1 MRPTKKIGLT
11 IIERFAK
18 LRINPRFL
26 LDGDLPISLA
36 DISKKDVI
44 KEMKEAFKDAKATVK
59 ENIYSAIKQK
69 QIQKLITGTA
79 QYYSLTEERDTTIIK
94 DEGQANIAD
103 FVF

>member
-1 MRPTKKIGLT
+1 MRPNRKIS
-11 IIERFAK
+11 IAMVERFAK
-18 LRINPRFL
+18 IRINPRFL

-36 DISKKDVI
+36 DVSKKEAK
-44 KEMKEAFKDAKATVK
+44 KETLSDKFYLT
-59 ENIYSAIKQK
+59 IKQK

-79 QYYSLTEERDTTIIK
+79 QYYSLTEERGATIIK